1 MSQYQDM
8 YRGKNILAPMV
19 RIGTLP
25 MRLLALENGADL
37 VYTEEL
43 IDWKLLRSLR
53 RENPALGTIDF
64 VDRTDGTVIFR
75 TCERERGRVILQIGT
90 CDPERAFQVAR
101 LIEND
106 VAGIDINMGCPKE
119 FSLKGGMGAALLS
132 TPQKAKDIL
141 TKLVNGIRRP
151 ITCKIRVFQ
160 DEEKTLEL
168 CKEFESCGIAAI
180 TVHGRTKDERQ
191 QHPNRNDLLKKISR
205 ALTIP
210 VIANGGSRE
219 IEKFED
225 IAKFRK
231 ATGCS
236 SIMLARAAEWNA
248 SVFRK
253 DGKLPLDFMIKSYLK
268 LAIDYDNSPS
278 NTKYC
283 IQNMLRE
290 LQESELGKKFL
301 ETQTLSQM
309 SELWGLS
316 EYYKERSEKLSD
328 SGLIGRR
335 DVVPE
340 GYKKPCL
347 DSDVIE
353 MECAFIRNLYP
364 SDPDLPKTKL
374 LTWAKAKGH
383 KNPSYRTEQV
393 DKLFK
398 AVVSI
403 NNKKYSSTFWEKSKR
418 RAEQGAA
425 IVCLCDNG
433 VFDKTLLR
441 ENGVLR

>member
-1 MSQYQDM
+1 MSKYSEM
-8 YRGKNILAPMV
+8 YSGKLILAPMV

-43 IDWKLLRSLR
+43 IDWKLLRSFR
-53 RENPALGTIDF
+53 RENPALGTVDF
-64 VDRTDGTVIFR
+64 VDRSDGTVIFR
-75 TCERERGRVILQIGT
+75 TCEKERGRVILQIGT
-90 CDPERAFQVAR
+90 SNPDRAFQVAR

-119 FSLKGGMGAALLS
+119 FSVKGGMGVALLS
-132 TPQKAKDIL
+132 KVDNAKAIL
-141 TKLVNGIRRP
+141 KKLVSSIRRP

-160 DEEKTLEL
+160 DEEKTLQL
-168 CKEFESCGIAAI
+168 CKDFESCGIAAI
-180 TVHGRTKDERQ
+180 AVHGRTKDERP
-191 QHPNRNDLLKKISR
+191 QHSNRNDLLKKISQL
-205 ALTIP
+205 LTIP

-219 IEKFED
+219 IETYDD
-225 IAKFRK
+225 ILKFRK

-236 SIMLARAAEWNA
+236 SVMVARSAEWNA

-253 DGKLPLDFMIKSYLK
+253 RGKLPLDTMIRSYLK

-301 ETQTLSQM
+301 ETQTLGQM
-309 SELWGLS
+309 SELWDLGD
-316 EYYKERSEKLSD
+316 YYREVSAKLD
-328 SGLIGRR
+328 KSGLIGRR
-335 DVVPE
+335 DVVPI

-347 DSDVIE
+347 DDTVE
-353 MECAFIRNLYP
+353 MECAFIRSLYM

-374 LTWAKAKGH
+374 LNWASSKGY
-383 KNPSYRTEQV
+383 KKPVYQTVQI

-398 AVVSI
+398 AVVLL
-403 NNKKYSSTFWEKSKR
+403 NEKKYTSSFW
-418 RAEQGAA
+418 
-425 IVCLCDNG
+425 
-433 VFDKTLLR
+433 
-441 ENGVLR
+441 